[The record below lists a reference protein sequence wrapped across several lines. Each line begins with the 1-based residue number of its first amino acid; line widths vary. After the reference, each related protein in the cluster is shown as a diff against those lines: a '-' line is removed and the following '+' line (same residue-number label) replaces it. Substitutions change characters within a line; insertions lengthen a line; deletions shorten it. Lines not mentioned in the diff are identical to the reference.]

1 MTDTSPDPRPEW
13 DDPSTAALSAPGARL
28 VARRQT
34 AVFAD
39 GLTLVSGER
48 IAPLQ
53 IAYETF
59 GTLSP
64 KGDNAILIV
73 HALTGD
79 SHCAGVFD
87 AAARTEKAGWW
98 DPLIGPG
105 KAFDTNKYFIVC
117 SNNLGGCQG
126 TSGPHSINPATG
138 ARYGMRF
145 PIITMR
151 DIVHAQKMLLEE
163 LGVRHL
169 LCVSGGSMGGMNAL
183 EWAAAFPAWTSS
195 IIPVST
201 SGRLSPQGLAFSF
214 VERQAIM
221 RDPQWHGGDYDP
233 GEPPSHGL
241 AVARMIAHITY
252 LSSESMTAKFGRRL
266 KGSAKDPFGDQFEV
280 ESYLNYQGER
290 FVERFDANSYIYLT
304 KAMDYYDIAEEH
316 ATLEEG
322 AARIRCK
329 ALFISFRSDW
339 LFTPRDTAEL
349 VEALRK
355 VGRDAEYH
363 EIESVYG
370 HDAFLVEYPK
380 YAYLLARFL
389 ERIYKYYN

>member
-1 MTDTSPDPRPEW
+1 MAATVTPHNPTW
-13 DDPSTAALSAPGARL
+13 DDSSTAATAHRGARL
-28 VARRQT
+28 LTRRQCAT
-34 AVFAD
+34 FPD
-39 GLTLVSGER
+39 GMTLVSGEH

-53 IAYETF
+53 VAYETF

-64 KGDNAILIV
+64 QRDNAILIV

-79 SHCAGVFD
+79 SHCAGFYD
-87 AAARTEKAGWW
+87 AGEKKPGWW

-105 KAFDTNKYFIVC
+105 KAFDTNKYFIIC
-117 SNNLGGCQG
+117 SNDLGGCQG
-126 TSGPHSINPATG
+126 TTGPSSVNPATG

-145 PIITMR
+145 PVITMR
-151 DIVHAQKMLLEE
+151 DIVNTQKLLLES
-163 LGVRHL
+163 LGIRHL
-169 LCVSGGSMGGMNAL
+169 LCISGGSMGGMNAL
-183 EWAAAFPAWTSS
+183 EWAAAYPDWMSS

-221 RDPQWHGGDYDP
+221 RDPKWRGGAYAPEDP
-233 GEPPSHGL
+233 PADGL
-241 AVARMIAHITY
+241 AVARMIGHITY

-266 KGSAKDPFGDQFEV
+266 KGSVADPFNDQFEV

-304 KAMDYYDIAEEH
+304 KAMDYYDIAENC
-316 ATLEEG
+316 AALEEG
-322 AARIRCK
+322 AARMRCK
-329 ALFISFRSDW
+329 ALFVSFRSDW

-349 VEALRK
+349 VDALRK
-355 VGRDAEYH
+355 VGRDAEHH
-363 EIESVYG
+363 EIESAYG

-389 ERIYKYYN
+389 ERVYKYYN